1 MCTEQIHK
9 NMSSNI
15 NNTTCATTMEPL
27 YQIGDIVIATIDGVV
42 RKRHVCGTPYKEKC
56 KSGKEA
62 WIYPVDYGL
71 GLTSEGVITEGQII
85 RKSKSGPPSEGG
97 DDNICL

>member
-1 MCTEQIHK
+1 
-9 NMSSNI
+9 MSTNVD
-15 NNTTCATTMEPL
+15 NTNADNTASTPVMDSL
-27 YQIGDIVIATIDGVV
+27 YKIGDIVIINSNGGK
-42 RKRHVCGTPYKEKC
+42 RKRHIYGNPYWEKSVGGIDTW
-56 KSGKEA
+56 K
-62 WIYPVDYGL
+62 YPVDYGL